1 LLFLN
6 QLCFDPQNLGFLFSL
21 TTKRANP
28 TFAQSGITPTCD
40 AELLWSWYVVGGG
53 EQMTNEETIQM
64 EDAKMVAEQEAWERL
79 HKVIFKEL
87 FHKTEPVKLDSSG
100 F

>member
-1 LLFLN
+1 
-6 QLCFDPQNLGFLFSL
+6 
-21 TTKRANP
+21 
-28 TFAQSGITPTCD
+28 
-40 AELLWSWYVVGGG
+40 VGGG